1 MKAAHMKR
9 VPYIQQMRQTEC
21 GLCCVA
27 MIMQYYKSYD
37 GIRKIRESLEV
48 GRDGLKISLLA
59 KYMKSRGMDT
69 KVYRANA
76 EALLQL
82 ELPAIIFW
90 HNEHFVVLE
99 KIEGKSV
106 TIVDPAFG
114 RRKLKYSEFCENYS
128 DIILIVRPT
137 EKFKPY
143 KEKRNLWISAFKNIK
158 IKKLLYVKLAIV
170 SAMMY
175 AIQMTIPVLVQHLT
189 DNINGMTES
198 RLEGNY
204 YYYAIGIAVLLA
216 GFSFFRGMKVIEL
229 QLNLDKHLTQ
239 GTFKKMLSLP
249 YKFFESRSNGDL
261 LFRLNCLSVIRDL
274 VSEQIIQGVL
284 QIGMMICILGYML
297 SKSII
302 LTIVALLFL
311 VINIYFIVKMK
322 PTLMEANQNEMV
334 EDTRLQG
341 VQVEAVYSA
350 FGIKIA
356 GMENEV
362 LESWT
367 RRYEKSLVAYKK
379 NNMIKNINDT
389 VLSVLQMTAP
399 LVILSL
405 GIFQYM
411 DDVVTMGEVIAIYT
425 LASNLFSTG
434 ISVFNIY
441 NSFVLASSY
450 LERITDITDAKE
462 EVVPDEPIELRISG
476 KVQLKD
482 VSFAYTSNSDNV
494 LENINLEIKK
504 GQKVAVVGASGS
516 GKSTLAKIILGL
528 YEPNNGELYFDGINM
543 KNLDKGTL
551 RRQIGVVPQDMSLF
565 NKTIYDN
572 ICINKKVNN
581 DMVRRVAR
589 IAQIDEEIQQ
599 MPMKYQTLV
608 SDMGMNLSGG
618 QRQRIVLARALL
630 NKPELM
636 ILDEATSALD
646 YVNEKKVSS
655 YFEQAGCTRII
666 IAHRL
671 STIIDSDCIIV
682 LNKGK
687 IVESGTHEQL
697 IEKGGLYANLYMS
710 RERAVAV

>member
-1 MKAAHMKR
+1 MKEAHMKR

-37 GIRKIRESLEV
+37 GIRRIRESLEV
-48 GRDGLKISLLA
+48 GRDGLKISLLS
-59 KYMKSRGMDT
+59 KYMKSRGMET

-76 EALLQL
+76 KALEQL
-82 ELPAIIFW
+82 TLPAIIFW

-99 KIEGKSV
+99 KLEGKSV

-114 RRKLKYSEFCENYS
+114 RRKIKYSEFCENYS
-128 DIILIVRPT
+128 DIIMVVRPT

-143 KEKRNLWISAFKNIK
+143 NVKTNLWINAFRNIK
-158 IKKLLYVKLAIV
+158 IKKSLYLKLGIA
-170 SAMMY
+170 SAAMY
-175 AIQMTIPVLVQHLT
+175 FIQMIIPVLVQHLT
-189 DNINGMTES
+189 DNINGMTVGMFS
-198 RLEGNY
+198 GNY

-216 GFSFFRGMKVIEL
+216 GFSFFRGMKIIEL
-229 QLNLDKHLTQ
+229 QLNIDRYLTK
-239 GTFKKMLSLP
+239 GTFKKMLNLP

-284 QIGMMICILGYML
+284 QVGMMLCIMGYML

-302 LTIVALLFL
+302 LTGVAVLFL
-311 VINIYFIVKMK
+311 LLNIYFIIKMK
-322 PTLMEANQNEMV
+322 PTLMEANQNEIV

-367 RRYEKSLVAYKK
+367 KRYKKSLAAYKK
-379 NNMIKNINDT
+379 KNMIKNINDT
-389 VLSVLQMTAP
+389 VLSVLQMAAP
-399 LVILSL
+399 LIILSI

-411 DDVVTMGEVIAIYT
+411 DGFVTIGEVIAIYT
-425 LASNLFSTG
+425 LAGNLFSTG

-462 EVVPDEPIELRISG
+462 EQVPDEPIQLQISG
-476 KVQLKD
+476 NVQLKD
-482 VSFAYTSNSDNV
+482 VSFSYTSNSENV
-494 LENINLEIKK
+494 LNNINLDIKK
-504 GQKVAVVGASGS
+504 GQKVAIVGASGS

-528 YEPNNGELYFDGINM
+528 YEPKNGEIYFDGVNM
-543 KNLDKGTL
+543 KKLDRGVL

-572 ICINKKVNN
+572 ICVNKKVDNEL
-581 DMVRRVAR
+581 VRRVAQ

-630 NKPELM
+630 NRPELM

-646 YVNEKKVSS
+646 YVNEKKVTS
-655 YFEQAGCTRII
+655 YFQQAGCTRII

-671 STIIDSDCIIV
+671 STIIDSDIIIV
-682 LNKGK
+682 LERGRV
-687 IVESGTHEQL
+687 VESGTHEQL
-697 IEKGGLYANLYMS
+697 IKKGGLYANLYIS
-710 RERAVAV
+710 REQAVAV